1 MRFKLLGISHY
12 DFEDKGNKI
21 VGNKLHCLN
30 EDETKQNLIGHEVT
44 VFSANDE
51 MVSRML
57 NGTQA
62 EGVIN
67 RYIDVEFNQY
77 GKPAKISLIK

>member
-21 VGNKLHCLN
+21 VGNKLYCLN
-30 EDETKQNLIGHEVT
+30 EDESKQNLIGHEVT
-44 VFSANDE
+44 TFSANDE
-51 MVSRML
+51 MISKML
-57 NGTQA
+57 SGTQA
-62 EGVIN
+62 VGAIN

-77 GKPAKISLIK
+77 GKPCKISLLK